1 MKTNILPVLILFCLF
16 FAPGRSVAQDENY
29 DAYYF
34 SVRKEYT
41 LNPDGSMDYRYRKEE
56 KLLSYR
62 AFQTLYGET
71 FVVYHPGFQKLKINE
86 AYTMMADGKKVVAPA
101 NSFNEVLPA
110 FAASAPAYNALREM
124 VITHTGLE
132 RNATVTLDYTIHTDK
147 GVFPALMGNEMLAEA
162 EPAQHLQV
170 SVRIPA
176 GRSLNYKVLNAE
188 IKPEITTEGAFS
200 VYTWKLSDVA
210 STAYEEAQQG
220 GNERYP
226 RLVFSTSG
234 NREEIYSCLTG
245 QEAFKFACSKEMTS
259 AVNGW
264 LADKKE
270 KFEKVLKVQE
280 KVVGDLKL
288 YPVPLKYALYRVH
301 TPEQTWNEN
310 GGTPVE
316 KAVLLVSLLK
326 ASGIEAQVV
335 AVTRSAFAG
344 DKVATLADIE
354 DFAVKVEFRDRG
366 TWYFSVSGLNSANMK
381 LTLPGRFFI
390 ALLPGG
396 KSSIFMTE
404 PPAHMVKVIG
414 NFIVSSDPR
423 ITGEVSLYFE
433 GGIYPYAALA
443 RDKWRMRNTL
453 SGNLVGSDSV
463 NLKVSTLNL
472 ENGFQ
477 TYTVLNNKPFRK
489 DSNFYY
495 FPLPVVT
502 TGIEN
507 WGIKTLSQKR
517 ETPYEI
523 PAIADESYAYTF
535 TLPEKMVCFTPNRKL
550 KVSNKAGKF
559 VWEVSEENGKLTVR
573 RQLQFSSRVFSA
585 KDYSDFKILFDYW
598 NNPWYR
604 QVILMSDK

>member
-1 MKTNILPVLILFCLF
+1 
-16 FAPGRSVAQDENY
+16 
-29 DAYYF
+29 
-34 SVRKEYT
+34 
-41 LNPDGSMDYRYRKEE
+41 
-56 KLLSYR
+56 
-62 AFQTLYGET
+62 
-71 FVVYHPGFQKLKINE
+71 
-86 AYTMMADGKKVVAPA
+86 
-101 NSFNEVLPA
+101 
-110 FAASAPAYNALREM
+110 
-124 VITHTGLE
+124 
-132 RNATVTLDYTIHTDK
+132 
-147 GVFPALMGNEMLAEA
+147 
-162 EPAQHLQV
+162 
-170 SVRIPA
+170 
-176 GRSLNYKVLNAE
+176 
-188 IKPEITTEGAFS
+188 
-200 VYTWKLSDVA
+200 
-210 STAYEEAQQG
+210 
-220 GNERYP
+220 
-226 RLVFSTSG
+226 
-234 NREEIYSCLTG
+234 
-245 QEAFKFACSKEMTS
+245 
-259 AVNGW
+259 
-264 LADKKE
+264 
-270 KFEKVLKVQE
+270 
-280 KVVGDLKL
+280 
-288 YPVPLKYALYRVH
+288 
-301 TPEQTWNEN
+301 
-310 GGTPVE
+310 
-316 KAVLLVSLLK
+316 
-326 ASGIEAQVV
+326 
-335 AVTRSAFAG
+335 
-344 DKVATLADIE
+344 
-354 DFAVKVEFRDRG
+354 
-366 TWYFSVSGLNSANMK
+366 
-381 LTLPGRFFI
+381 
-390 ALLPGG
+390 
-396 KSSIFMTE
+396 
-404 PPAHMVKVIG
+404 MVKVIG